1 MSIKKLSVFI
11 LLAILQLLAVQ
22 FVRAD
27 GTLVHEYTFANAWSS
42 STPVTD
48 NIGNSNGNVVGQ
60 VSRVTNASFGG
71 LTNTCFAADF
81 TNGHIRLN
89 NLNIDQDSDANPEP
103 TTITF
108 WMRWEGNNNQMPFA
122 WTRYDLWLR
131 DNSFGFNHWQS
142 NVYGISSNTLDSQW
156 VHVAAVFHNRDFFS
170 NELYING
177 IKQTLTDRRNRS
189 SATGG
194 QVWDTLSI
202 GAHRTSGNSDN
213 YEFGGQIANFRIYR
227 GVITE
232 NQVTQDMQNISGA
245 CGTSISGPTVEYRFD
260 NFHNST
266 AGSVLDSSGNDNHGT
281 AFTASN
287 AQGLLCTAAD
297 FSTPG
302 DANYIVANRQA
313 LNGLSD
319 FTAMAWIKTDQTNAS
334 TIFSAASSDS
344 SLGANEAVF
353 YFDNA
358 NQFWPTITASPFNAS
373 TRLGTTS
380 NINDGQWH
388 QVVWTRQAATR
399 ESCFFVDGIAQG
411 CVTHD
416 DGDDTSPIGVANG
429 GLVIGQEQDSLGG
442 EFEVNQSFD
451 GLMDE
456 FMIFDYVMSQ
466 ASINTINSN
475 IRSNKNWDG
484 TPRAECAVAFPIV
497 DLRFDENS
505 WNGNGSVL
513 DSSGSGY
520 NGTPFGS
527 AAPISGLSCNALNLR
542 ATGIADYV
550 ALSNQG
556 VNGLQDFSIVFW
568 GKIEGSNNMAA
579 ISGARGSQ
587 NNELLMFFQPQNSR
601 IRAFIKG
608 QARSFNT
615 TFDNEWH
622 QYAWTREASTGR
634 NCLYKD
640 GIEISCNSNFSKNP
654 LNISENGLIL
664 GQEQDNVGGG
674 FQESQAWNGLI
685 DEFLIFPAVLTA
697 AEIQEYRQNILDGND
712 WRGLPKACNDTV
724 DHYRFEFSNNGLTC
738 AASNITLRACE
749 DSTCSNEATINTSL
763 DLSPVNQWT
772 GNDVTGSSTNFTG
785 STGLFLSQNTLGTI
799 AIGASN
805 LNPAPSSAT
814 PVQCYNGSTAINCE
828 IAFKDTG
835 FLFNQIP
842 TQISGKPS
850 NTEFNKKVLTIKA
863 VAKNSVTGVC
873 ENVFANNTDVI
884 LQLKTNCHADIGNCS
899 NAFITK
905 EGGTSAEQINGT
917 YSDVTLRFGADSTAQ
932 YSYEYFNAGEMS
944 LSARKVVTL
953 PSGDN
958 AVLEDSSNSF
968 VIKPFG
974 FKFVFPEDSDPYSDG
989 NPSGDFSKFKQAG
1002 QAFKINAVP
1011 IMWQSGEDGDPDV
1024 PSTHDGN
1031 IDANKNADDNVAV
1044 ANFAGESVKL
1054 AHQLVLPTV
1063 AQGGNAGSFTATN
1076 TALDNSVASF
1086 VDARW
1091 NEVGIINIAADLV
1104 DGNYRGGGNV
1114 VGYANNVGRF
1124 YPDHF
1129 TVSNLVTGDL
1139 TGQCVNQT
1147 FIGELTADGADSDS
1161 ALDGALHYYSTNPAM
1176 RINAMASDGTTILNN
1191 YRGDFMRLQNNSVT
1205 FNSATSPKGLAVSS
1219 VIETGTINESAG
1231 VVTFTMS
1238 DNDNFTFVRTNA
1250 AKVAPFSATLNFPVA
1265 QVKDQDDVVLKTDV
1279 SATLSA
1285 SSKGDHEVVYG
1296 RIKLHN
1302 AFGPD
1307 NQALAMPVEHQLYN
1321 GTEFVTNT
1329 VIGNGCSYPVT
1340 PSSDFTLGTSPF
1352 GDITAASLTTPLTW
1366 QSGLGRLLIPVSNL
1380 SGELPMEMDVPTWLR
1395 FDWDNNPAT
1404 ADTNPNANAVFGRYR
1419 GNDRVINWRERR

>member
-1 MSIKKLSVFI
+1 MNIKKLSVFI
-11 LLAILQLLAVQ
+11 LLAILQLLVVQ

-81 TNGHIRLN
+81 TNGHIRLDD
-89 NLNIDQDSDANPEP
+89 LNIDQDSDANPEP

-142 NVYGISSNTLDSQW
+142 NVYGISSNALDSQW

-232 NQVTQDMQNISGA
+232 SQVTQDMQNISGA

-416 DGDDTSPIGVANG
+416 DGDDTSPISVANG

-466 ASINTINSN
+466 ASINTINNN

-520 NGTPFGS
+520 NGTPFGT

-724 DHYRFEFSNNGLTC
+724 DHYRFEFSANGLTC

-749 DSTCSNEATINTSL
+749 DSSCSNEATINTSL
-763 DLSPVNQWT
+763 DLSPANKWT
-772 GNDVTGSSTNFTG
+772 GNDVTGSSANFTG

-835 FLFNQIP
+835 FSFSQIP
-842 TQISGKPS
+842 LQISNKPS
-850 NTEFNKKVLTIKA
+850 DEEFNGRILTIKA
-863 VAKNSVTGVC
+863 VEKNTTTGAC
-873 ENVFANNTDVI
+873 QNVFPADTDVDI
-884 LQLKTNCHADIGNCS
+884 DLRLNCHYGACNDAHIKKDNAS
-899 NAFITK
+899 N
-905 EGGTSAEQINGT
+905 EVNINGSYT
-917 YSDVTLRFGADSTAQ
+917 PVTLRFNNDSTAN
-932 YSYEYFNAGEMS
+932 YILRYPDAGELS
-944 LSARKVVTL
+944 LSARKQVTL
-953 PSGDN
+953 PSGPL
-958 AVLEDSSNSF
+958 ATLEDTSNQF
-968 VIKPFG
+968 IVKPFG
-974 FKFVFPEDSDPYSDG
+974 FRLQNADSNEDAHSDG
-989 NPSGDFSKFKQAG
+989 NPNGDFSKFK
-1002 QAFKINAVP
+1002 K
-1011 IMWQSGEDGDPDV
+1011 
-1024 PSTHDGN
+1024 
-1031 IDANKNADDNVAV
+1031 
-1044 ANFAGESVKL
+1044 AGESFAVQAIPIAWQDL
-1054 AHQLVLPTV
+1054 APGETEDADLDGKIDPQADTSGNTKVGNFNNQWAVLSYAKNMPAAGVLGTLK
-1063 AQGGNAGSFTATN
+1063 GGLERQVSGDSADFENLTY
-1076 TALDNSVASF
+1076 D
-1086 VDARW
+1086 
-1091 NEVGIINIAADLV
+1091 EVGIIDLQV
-1104 DGNYRGGGNV
+1104 NLKAPFLGVLDGDV
-1114 VGYANNVGRF
+1114 VGYMQNVGRF
-1124 YPDHF
+1124 YPDRF
-1129 TVSNLVTGDL
+1129 EVVTDDVVAGDL
-1139 TGQCVNQT
+1139 TGQCIAQT
-1147 FIGELTADGADSDS
+1147 FIGEMANGNGTLK
-1161 ALDGALHYYSTNPAM
+1161 YYSTNPSM
-1176 RINAMASDGTTILNN
+1176 KIRPMAVGGTEPLKNYQAPFDLLTAANITFDATISANGLDVASSMNIGTLVKNN
-1191 YRGDFMRLQNNSVT
+1191 GEMTY
-1205 FNSATSPKGLAVSS
+1205 
-1219 VIETGTINESAG
+1219 
-1231 VVTFTMS
+1231 TMS
-1238 DNDNFTFVRTNA
+1238 DDDRYYYVRNSTS
-1250 AKVAPFSATLNFPVA
+1250 KVDQFDAGLNFPV
-1265 QVKDQDDVVLKTDV
+1265 DTITDSDGV
-1279 SATLSA
+1279 ALTTSVALSA
-1285 SSKGDHEVVYG
+1285 ASTAGHKMVYG

-1307 NQALAMPVEHQLYN
+1307 NQALAMPVEHQRYN

-1329 VIGNGCSYPVT
+1329 VITNTVIDTGCSYPVT

-1352 GDITAASLTTPLTW
+1352 GDVTASSLTTPLIW
-1366 QSGLGRLLIPVSNL
+1366 QSGLGRLLIPASNL

-1404 ADTNPNANAVFGRYR
+1404 VDTNPSANAVFGRYR